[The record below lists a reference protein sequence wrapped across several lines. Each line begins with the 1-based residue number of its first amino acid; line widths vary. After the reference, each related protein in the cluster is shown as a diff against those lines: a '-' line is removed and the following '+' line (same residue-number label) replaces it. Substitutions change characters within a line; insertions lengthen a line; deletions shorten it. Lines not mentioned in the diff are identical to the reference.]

1 MLPSFN
7 ASGVLPPFTGDGPG
21 DRQAASP
28 YKASMSE
35 IVAKFGYTPERRRI
49 LRGLLEFRQALR
61 SIAIVTGFQII
72 DGSFL
77 EDCEKTRSR
86 PPSDIDLVTFSHL
99 PVPAQEVQAFLGVHM
114 GLFNTAEVKQ
124 TYLCDAYFVDLAKDA
139 RYVVQDTMYWY
150 GLFSHQRDT
159 FMWKGLISTPLLS
172 DDEDAFE
179 MLGQLEA
186 QDAQT
191 A

>member
-7 ASGVLPPFTGDGPG
+7 ASGVLPPFLGDGP
-21 DRQAASP
+21 DERQKASP

-35 IVAKFGYTPERRRI
+35 MVVQFGYSPERRRI
-49 LRGLLEFRQALR
+49 LRGLLDFRQALR

-77 EDCEKTRSR
+77 EDCERTRSR

-99 PVPAQEVQAFLGVHM
+99 PVPAQEAAAFLGEHM
-114 GLFNTAEVKQ
+114 ALFDTAAVKEA
-124 TYLCDAYFVDLAKDA
+124 YSCDAYFVDLAKDA

-159 FMWKGLISTPLLS
+159 FMWKGLVTMPMLS
-172 DDEDAFE
+172 DDTQALVILE
-179 MLGQLEA
+179 QLEA
-186 QDAQT
+186 QDAQ
-191 A
+191 AA

>member
-1 MLPSFN
+1 MVPSFN
-7 ASGVLPPFTGDGPG
+7 ASGVLPPFTGSGPG

-49 LRGLLEFRQALR
+49 LHGLLEFRQALR
-61 SIAIVTGFQII
+61 SIAIVTGFQIF

-77 EDCEKTRSR
+77 EDCERTKTR
-86 PPSDIDLVTFSHL
+86 PPRDIDLVTFSHL

-114 GLFNTAEVKQ
+114 GLFDTVEVKQ

-172 DDEDAFE
+172 DDKDALE
-179 MLGQLEA
+179 MLEQLEA
-186 QDAQT
+186 QDAQ
-191 A
+191 AA

>member
-7 ASGVLPPFTGDGPG
+7 ASGVLPPFLGDGPG
-21 DRQAASP
+21 ERQTASP

-35 IVAKFGYTPERRRI
+35 LVVQFGYTPERRRI
-49 LRGLLEFRQALR
+49 LRGLLDFRQALR
-61 SIAIVTGFQII
+61 AVAIVTGFQII

-77 EDCEKTRSR
+77 EDCERTRSR

-99 PVPAQEVQAFLGVHM
+99 PVPSQEAAAFLGEHIA
-114 GLFNTAEVKQ
+114 LFDQAAVKGA
-124 TYLCDAYFVDLAKDA
+124 YSCDAYFVDLAKDA

-159 FMWKGLISTPLLS
+159 FMWKGLITIPLLS
-172 DDEDAFE
+172 DDAQALVILE
-179 MLGQLEA
+179 QLEA
-186 QDAQT
+186 QDAQ
-191 A
+191 AA